1 MKRLFIAI
9 VAAVPALLAGAAVTA
24 QGEGAPMRIA
34 AAPSKLTICHETG
47 SESNP
52 WRRIA
57 VSSRA
62 LTKPKST
69 AGRLLRAHLRHTGD
83 VVVAGTAACPP
94 ASETPAPT
102 ITTAPTRVT
111 ICHKTGSGSNP
122 YRRITVSSR
131 AVTHPSSSAGKTLRG
146 HMRHTGDLLLPG
158 ANACPSGSEPG
169 QGVKLTATLQ
179 PGQGATGSGTA
190 AITIRLGLDRLCAK
204 LVVTGLTDVTGAH
217 IHRVGTGA
225 MVVPLTAPTAGTS
238 SGCTTVEKAV
248 LQQIVRTPGGYYV
261 NVHTATYP
269 DGQIQGRLTR

>member
-1 MKRLFIAI
+1 VKRLLIAI
-9 VAAVPALLAGAAVTA
+9 AAAVPAILAGAAVTA
-24 QGEGAPMRIA
+24 QGEGAPMRTA
-34 AAPSKLTICHETG
+34 AAPSKLTICHKTA

-52 WRRIA
+52 WRRIT

-69 AGRLLRAHLRHTGD
+69 SGRQLRTHLRHTGD
-83 VVVAGTAACPP
+83 AVIAGVAACPS
-94 ASETPAPT
+94 ASATPAPT
-102 ITTAPTRVT
+102 NVAPTRIT
-111 ICHKTGSGSNP
+111 ICHKTGSESNP
-122 YRRITVSSR
+122 YHRITVSSR
-131 AVTHPSSSAGKTLRG
+131 AVTNPKSQSGKVLRG
-146 HMRHTGDLLLPG
+146 HMRHAGDLLLPG
-158 ANACPSGSEPG
+158 ATACPSGSQPG

-179 PGQGATGSGTA
+179 PVQGATGSGTA

-225 MVVPLTAPTAGTS
+225 VVVPLTAPTAGMS